1 MQDLIEKVFT
11 DPTFV
16 WVGLI
21 LVVLISLAV
30 FKKLFKLVMI
40 LVAVFVLYM
49 GYLYYANEDIDPKK
63 MRKKLEKTVEAF
75 QEKTEDIIEKTE
87 DIIDE
92 AKK

>member
-21 LVVLISLAV
+21 LVVLITLAV
-30 FKKLFKLVMI
+30 FKKLYKLVMI
-40 LVAVFVLYM
+40 LGTVFVLYM
-49 GYLYYANEDIDPKK
+49 GFLYFVDKD
-63 MRKKLEKTVEAF
+63 LEKTVEDF
-75 QEKTEDIIEKTE
+75 QEKAEDAIEKAEDAIEKAEDIIN
-87 DIIDE
+87 E

>member
-21 LVVLISLAV
+21 LAVLITLAV

-49 GYLYYANEDIDPKK
+49 GYLYFANADNDPKK
-63 MRKKLEKTVEAF
+63 MRKKLEKTVEDV
-75 QEKTEDIIEKTE
+75 QEKAE
-87 DIIDE
+87 DIIDK
-92 AKK
+92 AKKKTK